1 MRFPD
6 QKKMLLMKFLNAKKN
21 ASYEIPTFQTCV
33 LAFHAG
39 GITFYKMKN
48 HLWNHPKGQTCPV
61 STIGWHS
68 LSGFIVEDWK
78 SDFYN
83 SSSV

>member
-1 MRFPD
+1 MFADLGHFNKSSIHVNIWLTTYDGFLFMRFPD

-48 HLWNHPKGQTCPV
+48 HLWNHPKC
-61 STIGWHS
+61 
-68 LSGFIVEDWK
+68 
-78 SDFYN
+78 
-83 SSSV
+83 